1 MIRTKFTVLLLL
13 LNLGLALAVVH
24 FYRQA
29 QASKSAASATDSATL
44 SAAAGGAA
52 GARPVKIVKTNI
64 VENHA
69 FRWSQVE
76 SEDYRAYIERLR
88 AIGCPEQTI
97 RDLVIA
103 DIDKLFAP
111 RLHAL
116 HPAARELNYWQSDA
130 KELES
135 SADFQDRERQ
145 QRQIDFEKREIVRQ
159 LLGIDLVS
167 ERARVRATEDF
178 SGRRLGFLSDDK
190 RSQVRMLVEHYNAEE
205 VTVRQKTWEEGEALT
220 EDDQARLKLL
230 QQQRDA
236 TIAKVL
242 TPTELEQYQLAM
254 SPLAYQVRDSLFGM
268 NANEQEYLA
277 LYKLNKEFHDK
288 WPTDVPPTDPQQR
301 NEWEQ
306 ARAELQAQIKDSLG
320 DSRYAEYRRA
330 QDQDYRELAI
340 AAARYKV
347 PAAVVSEVYGYKQAA
362 LEARARVAGNRLIA
376 PDQQANTLQ
385 ALAAETEAT
394 VKGALGEKTY
404 NYYLRTGQGAWIHGA
419 PGP

>member
-1 MIRTKFTVLLLL
+1 MIRTKLTVLLLL
-13 LNLGLALAVVH
+13 LNLGLVLAVVH

-29 QASKSAASATDSATL
+29 QASKSAASAME
-44 SAAAGGAA
+44 SAALSPAA
-52 GARPVKIVKTNI
+52 GAGVPRVKIVKTNI
-64 VENHA
+64 IENQP

-76 SEDYRAYIERLR
+76 SDDYRAYIERLR

-103 DIDKLFAP
+103 DIDKIFAP

-116 HPAARELNYWQSDA
+116 HPGARELNYWQADS

-135 SADFQDRERQ
+135 SADYRDRERQ

-167 ERARVRATEDF
+167 ERAKVRATEDF

-190 RSQVRMLVEHYNAEE
+190 RSQVRMVVEQYNAEE
-205 VTVRQKTWEEGEALT
+205 VAVRQKTWEEGETLT
-220 EDDQARLKLL
+220 EEDQSRMKLL

-236 TIAKVL
+236 TIAQVL
-242 TPTELEQYQLAM
+242 NPIELEQYQLAM

-277 LYKLNKEFHDK
+277 LYKLSKEFQEK
-288 WPTDVPPTDPQQR
+288 WPSDTPPADPQQR
-301 NEWEQ
+301 NEWEL

-347 PAAVVSEVYGYKQAA
+347 PTAVVSEVYGYKQAA
-362 LEARARVAGNRLIA
+362 LEARARVAGNRLLA
-376 PDQQANTLQ
+376 PDQQAATLQ

-394 VKGALGEKTY
+394 VKGALGEKAY
-404 NYYLRTGQGAWIHGA
+404 NYDLRTGQGAWIHGT
-419 PGP
+419 PRE

>member
-1 MIRTKFTVLLLL
+1 MIRTKLTVLLLL
-13 LNLGLALAVVH
+13 LNLGLVLAVVH

-29 QASKSAASATDSATL
+29 QASKSAASAME
-44 SAAAGGAA
+44 SAALSPAA
-52 GARPVKIVKTNI
+52 GAGVPRVKIVKTNI
-64 VENHA
+64 IENQP

-76 SEDYRAYIERLR
+76 SDDYRAYIERLR

-103 DIDKLFAP
+103 DIDKIFAP

-116 HPAARELNYWQSDA
+116 HPGARELNYWQADS

-135 SADFQDRERQ
+135 SADYRDRERQ

-167 ERARVRATEDF
+167 ERAKVRATEDF

-190 RSQVRMLVEHYNAEE
+190 RSQVRMVVEQYNAEE
-205 VTVRQKTWEEGEALT
+205 VAVRQKTWEEGETLT
-220 EDDQARLKLL
+220 EEDQSRMKLL

-236 TIAKVL
+236 TIAQVL
-242 TPTELEQYQLAM
+242 NPIELEQYQLAM

-277 LYKLNKEFHDK
+277 LYKLSKEFQEK
-288 WPTDVPPTDPQQR
+288 WPSDTPPADPQQR
-301 NEWEQ
+301 NEWEL

-347 PAAVVSEVYGYKQAA
+347 PTAVVSEVYGYKQAA
-362 LEARARVAGNRLIA
+362 LEARARVAGNRLLA
-376 PDQQANTLQ
+376 PDQQAATLQ

-394 VKGALGEKTY
+394 VKGALGEKAY
-404 NYYLRTGQGAWIHGA
+404 NYYLRTGQGAWIHGT
-419 PGP
+419 PRE